1 MTDNMHPQIPMP
13 ALPPRPDDTGAATPQ
28 PASPQ
33 PTPTYPDTANVTPQP
48 EYPGLSAATPQAQQP
63 YPGYPTYPEQP
74 AQPYGQPPSSAYT
87 SPTASGTS
95 TPPPYGG
102 VDVPPSTPADGT
114 PPPNGYGPQPIPVTV
129 VQQAPAYKLK
139 TNRGLLK
146 YILLGLITFGI
157 YDIVVMY
164 DVTESTNM
172 VATPHDGR
180 KSTNY
185 LLMFFLFGWLSLGIA
200 WLVWYSNLSDRIG
213 NELQRRGMPREVSM
227 ADFWLWGILGSLI
240 IVGPFIYLHKLLK
253 ATNLMCEDYNARG

>member
-13 ALPPRPDDTGAATPQ
+13 ALPPRPDETGAALQ
-28 PASPQ
+28 PASSQAP
-33 PTPTYPDTANVTPQP
+33 
-48 EYPGLSAATPQAQQP
+48 YPGTSAATPQAQPQQP
-63 YPGYPTYPEQP
+63 YPDYPAYPEQP
-74 AQPYGQPPSSAYT
+74 AQPYGQPAATAYM
-87 SPTASGTS
+87 S
-95 TPPPYGG
+95 TPADAAGTTPPYGG
-102 VDVPPSTPADGT
+102 ANIPPSTPADGAPT
-114 PPPNGYGPQPIPVTV
+114 PNGYGPQQPIPVTV

-146 YILLGLITFGI
+146 YILLGLITLGI

-227 ADFWLWGILGSLI
+227 ADFWLWNILGALI
-240 IVGPFIYLHKLLK
+240 IVGPFIYLYKLLK
-253 ATNLMCEDYNARG
+253 ATNMMCEDYNARG